1 MLVHLKKLQWLCS
14 EALQKLLARRNCS
27 TGEII
32 VFRHLSED
40 DFVKIAKLMLSEYI
54 DSLAEKGIEFTFDE
68 NAQKALAKK
77 AYGGKS
83 GARDLRNVIRK
94 EVEDKIA
101 SAIIDNR
108 SVPIGR
114 IHLGADGDELKLDV
128 L

>member
-1 MLVHLKKLQWLCS
+1 MQEATRKKMHSGFGKTEEDATKEKVYAALS
-14 EALQKLLARRNCS
+14 EFLRPEFISRID
-27 TGEII
+27 EII

-83 GARDLRNVIRK
+83 GARDLRNVYAKR
-94 EVEDKIA
+94 
-101 SAIIDNR
+101 
-108 SVPIGR
+108 
-114 IHLGADGDELKLDV
+114 LK
-128 L
+128 